1 MDVMVQHPYI
11 KRKNKTEHFWTRPID
26 PDSIRSWLGLA
37 FERVCMQHITQLKQ
51 AIGISAVVTTEYEWR
66 SDPKKKRTD
75 DEKGV
80 QIDLLI
86 ERGDGVINICEMK
99 WSVNEYT
106 ITKSDSTNLGNKAE
120 VFEYQTGTKASI
132 LLTMVTTFGV
142 KHNIYYDSIQSELTV
157 DQLFI

>member
-1 MDVMVQHPYI
+1 M
-11 KRKNKTEHFWTRPID
+11 
-26 PDSIRSWLGLA
+26 
-37 FERVCMQHITQLKQ
+37 
-51 AIGISAVVTTEYEWR
+51 GISAVATTEYAWR

-99 WSVNEYT
+99 WSANEYT

-120 VFEYQTGTKASI
+120 VFEYQTGTRASI

-142 KHNIYYDSIQSELTV
+142 KHNIYYDSIQSEVTV